1 MRKKR
6 AALVSVASNTS
17 LVIIKLI
24 AGLVSGSI
32 SIISEALHSLMD
44 LVASVIAYISVKQ
57 AAQPADEEHP
67 FGHGKAENL
76 SGLFEAIL
84 LIIAAGIIIYES
96 LRRIFYDG
104 DIRHPSFA
112 LIVMG
117 ISAVVNMIVSRY
129 LNKVARE
136 TDSLALEAD
145 AKHLSADVYTS
156 MGVFIGLLIVTQTG
170 ISIFDPL
177 VAIIIAFYIAYEG
190 IMISKKSIYGLMDV
204 RLPDREEQ
212 LIREVLD
219 RHKEELKNYH
229 DLRTRKSGSERHV
242 DFHAVLCKN
251 SDISEIHDLMDKIE
265 DDLQK
270 IFPDTKVLIHPEPC
284 DHHDEDKCP
293 SHCYWIETIK
303 KDK

>member
-44 LVASVIAYISVKQ
+44 LVASVIAYYSVKHSS
-57 AAQPADEEHP
+57 QPADEEHP
-67 FGHGKAENL
+67 FGHGKAEFL
-76 SGLFEAIL
+76 SGLFEAVL
-84 LIIAAGIIIYES
+84 LIIAAGIIVLES
-96 LRRIFYDG
+96 TKRILHDG
-104 DIRHPSFA
+104 EIHHPSFA
-112 LIVMG
+112 LAVMG
-117 ISAVVNMIVSRY
+117 ISAVVNMIVSRH
-129 LNKVARE
+129 LHKVAKE

-145 AKHLSADVYTS
+145 ARHLSADVYTS

-177 VAIIIAFYIAYEG
+177 VAIIIALYIAYEG
-190 IMISKKSIYGLMDV
+190 IMISKKSIHGLMDV
-204 RLPDREEQ
+204 RLPDREEH
-212 LIREVLD
+212 LIRGVLD
-219 RHKEELKNYH
+219 RHREELKNYH

-251 SDISEIHDLMDKIE
+251 SDIGSIHDLMDKIE

-284 DHHDEDKCP
+284 DHHDDEKCP

-303 KDK
+303 KGK